1 MNQLTTSLPVTEKT
15 SIRKLAVG
23 LLIISALAL
32 LLAPLN
38 MPASY
43 SWLQHTTSESA
54 AQGVRGAWLA
64 RLGFLTF
71 GLTVLWMSGSL
82 MAGWPRLT
90 RWLLGVFGLMM
101 VATAVFSTRP
111 WLPNL
116 PFDPIE
122 DALHSFTGSA
132 MGFAFAAGIGVRLW
146 QRYQKGQRAGR
157 ILDVVAIA
165 ASFLIPLSMMALPN
179 WDGLLQ
185 RIMFATAYIWY
196 ARELLNN

>member
-1 MNQLTTSLPVTEKT
+1 
-15 SIRKLAVG
+15 
-23 LLIISALAL
+23 
-32 LLAPLN
+32 
-38 MPASY
+38 
-43 SWLQHTTSESA
+43 
-54 AQGVRGAWLA
+54 
-64 RLGFLTF
+64 
-71 GLTVLWMSGSL
+71 
-82 MAGWPRLT
+82 
-90 RWLLGVFGLMM
+90 MM

-122 DALHSFTGSA
+122 DALHSFTASA